1 MFTQKYLK
9 LLSIKKVRQICSKP
23 YGFELLIL
31 LYDITKNDHEY
42 GVEET
47 YEMLQNNVCKRV
59 AFLSFIK
66 DLEAEKIIVRST
78 SKIKKSRILLRLN
91 QDLIDEIDQ
100 VNGIKQVID
109 QVNGIKQV
117 NEGNVTN
124 NKVLMKLFETHNRET
139 ILGLWWVFFE
149 QLEYFICQCESGTF
163 DNDYNTLV
171 EAIFKLKASS
181 RILGQDLLEKKL
193 NQLENKAKEDKVKYL
208 AGSIESLKNMAKIS
222 ENMFEHHV
230 SIIIRNN

>member
-100 VNGIKQVID
+100 VNGIKQVFENSI
-109 QVNGIKQV
+109 I
-117 NEGNVTN
+117 N

-163 DNDYNTLV
+163 DKDYNALV
-171 EAIFKLKASS
+171 KAIFKLKASS
-181 RILGQDLLEKKL
+181 KILGQDLLEKKL
-193 NQLENKAKEDKVKYL
+193 SGLENKAKEDKVKYF
-208 AGSIESLKNMAKIS
+208 ADSIESLKDMAKNS
-222 ENMFEHHV
+222 ENIFEHHI
-230 SIIIRNN
+230 SMIIRNN

>member
-100 VNGIKQVID
+100 VNGIKQVFENSI
-109 QVNGIKQV
+109 I
-117 NEGNVTN
+117 N

-149 QLEYFICQCESGTF
+149 QLEHFINKCERGAY
-163 DNDYNTLV
+163 DEDYKALV
-171 EAIFKLKASS
+171 EVVHKLKASS
-181 RILGQDLLEKKL
+181 KILGQDLLEKKL
-193 NQLENKAKEDKVKYL
+193 SQLENNAKEYKGRYHAD
-208 AGSIESLKNMAKIS
+208 SIESLKNMAKNS
-222 ENMFEHHV
+222 ENMFEQHV
-230 SIIIRNN
+230 SMIIKNN

>member
-1 MFTQKYLK
+1 MFTQEYLK
-9 LLSIKKVRQICSKP
+9 LLSIKKIRQICSKP

-31 LYDITKNDHEY
+31 LYDFTKNDHEY

-59 AFLSFIK
+59 AFLNFIK

-100 VNGIKQVID
+100 VNGIKQV
-109 QVNGIKQV
+109 

-124 NKVLMKLFETHNRET
+124 NKVLMKLFKTHNRET
-139 ILGLWWVFFE
+139 ILGLWWIFFE

-163 DNDYNTLV
+163 DKDYNALV
-171 EAIFKLKASS
+171 KAIFKLKASS
-181 RILGQDLLEKKL
+181 KILGQDLLEKKL
-193 NQLENKAKEDKVKYL
+193 SELENKAKEDKVKYL
-208 AGSIESLKNMAKIS
+208 ADSIESLKDMAKNS
-222 ENMFEHHV
+222 ENIFEHHI
-230 SIIIRNN
+230 SMIIRNN